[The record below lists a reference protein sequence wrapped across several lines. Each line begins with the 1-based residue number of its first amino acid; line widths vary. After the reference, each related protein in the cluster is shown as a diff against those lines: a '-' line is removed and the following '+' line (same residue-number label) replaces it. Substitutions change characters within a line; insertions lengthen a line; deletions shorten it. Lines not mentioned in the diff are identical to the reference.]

1 MMMWAALINYCCDFY
16 LLLFIWMVFDIYR
29 PRFYYGM
36 DQKEH
41 LFGFGFIKV
50 DKMKLNEWQVH
61 LSPKSSFHVS
71 PHGNRTGH

>member
-61 LSPKSSFHVS
+61 LFPKE
-71 PHGNRTGH
+71 